1 MSIEELKDLVRGE
14 AMAIVGASMT
24 NNEATRQQIAKNFG
38 LQMIEPEKSDRGK
51 QPLSAGVNHGL

>member
-1 MSIEELKDLVRGE
+1 MSIEELKDLVRRK
-14 AMAIVGASMT
+14 AMAIVGTSMT

-38 LQMIEPEKSDRGK
+38 LQMIEPENSDRGK